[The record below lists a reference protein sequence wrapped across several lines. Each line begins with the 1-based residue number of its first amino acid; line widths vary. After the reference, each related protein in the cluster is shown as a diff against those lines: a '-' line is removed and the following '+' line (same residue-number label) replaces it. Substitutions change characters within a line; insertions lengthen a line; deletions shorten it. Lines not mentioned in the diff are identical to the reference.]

1 MAGPVTFTLDLED
14 LRTSPSQESRVES
27 VTIRLLDRLAELSIR
42 GTVFCVADVALRN
55 EGLIARIAADGH
67 EIGVHGLHHTPID
80 LLDPEAFAKETAEAK
95 AVLEELSG
103 SAVIGYRAPQFSLV
117 AETVWAVEIL
127 SNLGFMY
134 SSSVLPGKSP
144 LYGWP
149 GAPRHPFSWPSGLI
163 EFPCPV
169 FDVGPLTIP
178 FLGGAYA
185 RVLPKG
191 LARRGLQAADSDSVL
206 WTYCH
211 PWEFDPDEK
220 FYVYEHGGWLASR
233 VGWMNRR
240 GMMGRI
246 ESVMATGVGLPL
258 GERAAGLEG
267 LAVQTPADVPASR
280 KGFAGLL
287 RKSGTQE

>member
-14 LRTSPSQESRVES
+14 LRTSPTQESRVGP

-55 EGLIARIAADGH
+55 PGLIARIAADGH
-67 EIGVHGLHHTPID
+67 EIAVHGLHHTPID
-80 LLDPEAFAKETAEAK
+80 LLDPDAFTRETAEAK
-95 AVLEELSG
+95 AVLEDLSG
-103 SAVIGYRAPQFSLV
+103 SVVTGYRAPQFSLV
-117 AETVWAVEIL
+117 PETVWAVDIL
-127 SNLGFMY
+127 GDLGFAY
-134 SSSVLPGKSP
+134 SSSLLPAKSP

-149 GAPRHPFSWPSGLI
+149 GAPRHPFVWSSGLI
-163 EFPCPV
+163 EFPCPL
-169 FDVGPLTIP
+169 FDVGPLAIP

-191 LARRGLQAADSDSVL
+191 LARRGLNAADSDSVL

-211 PWEFDPDEK
+211 PWEFDPGEK

-233 VGWMNRR
+233 VGWANRR

-246 ESVMATGVGLPL
+246 ESVMAGGVGLPL
-258 GERAAGLEG
+258 GERAAGLVG
-267 LAVQTPADVPASR
+267 LAVQTPSKAPATR
-280 KGFAGLL
+280 KGFAGFL
-287 RKSGTQE
+287 RSTGAQG